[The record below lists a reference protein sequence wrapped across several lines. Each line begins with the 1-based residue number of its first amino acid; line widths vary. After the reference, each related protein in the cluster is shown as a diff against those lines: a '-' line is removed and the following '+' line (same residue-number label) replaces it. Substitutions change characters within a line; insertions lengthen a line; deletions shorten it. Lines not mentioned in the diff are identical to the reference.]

1 VPRSRPVLIQ
11 SWSIFRKWTPV
22 FRRKCDQL
30 KKLEQWPHR
39 RASVRE
45 PMGQQ
50 ARTRTSGAMT
60 RLSRCFQRTGA
71 PKNTPREIIEK
82 LNREINAGLVDP
94 RIKARLESTPG
105 RPRIDREIEWLGRPM
120 GFLQHPVIFFTRP
133 QCRTDFLF
141 RCRAYNRSGRLPEH
155 RSVEIDS
162 ASDVWGRFVLNRL
175 EAGRKTRRIG

>member
-1 VPRSRPVLIQ
+1 VDTGFPQKMRPT
-11 SWSIFRKWTPV
+11 K
-22 FRRKCDQL
+22 
-30 KKLEQWPHR
+30 EA
-39 RASVRE
+39 RAVAS
-45 PMGQQ
+45 PPGQR
-50 ARTRTSGAMT
+50 ARAHGPAGQDADERGHDKALAMLSG
-60 RLSRCFQRTGA
+60 TGA